1 MSRPPLLSRR
11 ALLSALWLAGTSALA
26 WGQTRGG
33 SDQGLGGTGLNSG
46 QDQGMGGTGIV
57 GVIQR
62 FGSIFVNG
70 ERVSYAP
77 NVPVAIDGE
86 ATSVKALKIGQLARV
101 LARRDAKGTLGTGRI
116 DVVSEVTGPIEAVRP
131 GELTVLGQTVVSPG
145 QESWRKVGTPVA
157 VFGLR
162 RSDGAIVASLVDPRT
177 TTTSRITGVV
187 VRDRNGALAIGGLR
201 LVGADQ
207 TLVGQR
213 VQAEGRVAQGA
224 MQVAR
229 VRPDDLKDFARASR
243 LLVEGYVQRVGS
255 ELRFGSGY
263 VARDNSRFQ
272 PAGEV
277 RVVIDAVPDGA
288 GGLRAESVQSVDR
301 FPGES
306 VRGPQA
312 PRGQGPMQ
320 GPGGPSGPGR
330 GGSPG
335 GASPPGGP
343 GAPNNPA
350 APGHQGAPGF
360 GRDSGMSPPGS
371 MGSPGGFNSGG
382 ASSPPGFG
390 GAPGGAPSGGG
401 GFGGGNGGGAGGGGG
416 GGGGRR

>member
-11 ALLSALWLAGTSALA
+11 ALLSSLWLAASSALA

-33 SDQGLGGTGLNSG
+33 SDQGLGGTGLNGG

-77 NVPVAIDGE
+77 NVPVVIDGE
-86 ATSVKALKIGQLARV
+86 AASVKALKIGQLARV
-101 LARRDAKGTLGTGRI
+101 LARRDANGTLTTARI
-116 DVVSEVTGPIEAVRP
+116 DVVSEVAGPIEAVRP

-145 QESWRKVGTPVA
+145 QESWRKVGAHVA

-162 RSDGAIVASLVDPRT
+162 RSDGVIVASLVDPRT

-201 LVGADQ
+201 LVGANQ

-213 VQAEGRVAQGA
+213 VQAEGAVTQGA

-229 VRPDDLKDFARASR
+229 IRPDDLKDFARANR

-320 GPGGPSGPGR
+320 GPGGPGR

-335 GASPPGGP
+335 GAGTPGGP
-343 GAPNNPA
+343 GAPNNPGT
-350 APGHQGAPGF
+350 PGHQGAPGF

-371 MGSPGGFNSGG
+371 VGSPGGFGPGG
-382 ASSPPGFG
+382 ASPPPGFG

-401 GFGGGNGGGAGGGGG
+401 GFGGQGGFGG